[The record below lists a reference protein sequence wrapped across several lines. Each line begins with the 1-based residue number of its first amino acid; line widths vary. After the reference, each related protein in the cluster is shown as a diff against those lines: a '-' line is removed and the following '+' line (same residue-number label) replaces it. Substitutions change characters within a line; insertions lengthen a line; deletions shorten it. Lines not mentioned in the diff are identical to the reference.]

1 MTTGPLL
8 PIPEAT
14 QPHVDRLVGA
24 TLGEHRIEQKLAE
37 GRYGTLYRGVR
48 LDSKKPVTIEV
59 LRAGVTGHDE
69 EAKAVSAIKTSGVV
83 AVSAFGEVP
92 DGRRYRVMDALEGES
107 LSQLLDRRGRLSAE
121 EAAELLAKVATVLE
135 ATHAWA
141 MVHGC
146 LGPSSI
152 FLHAGAVKLIDFGLA
167 KQPAKPEVDLQAL
180 GTLGFTLLTGQELLE
195 GAPPPLG
202 AGIPELLDRLLR
214 ELLEQRV
221 TSATEARR
229 EFEGLKGLL
238 EAAPTPATSA
248 SQLRPVP
255 PPPRRGMVLLA
266 IGLSLAA
273 AAAVVAV
280 LAPRDASEPPVVAE
294 LPSVPDAAAE
304 LVPPPSE
311 PTAET
316 SPDAPDAAVAS
327 AEVSDAGEAAE
338 DVEDAGV
345 VAEVAPEPPTKKKP
359 HRTGKTAV
367 AAKPPPT
374 VKNLQDEVRR
384 LEALLR
390 KRAKSPDDIEQ
401 ALYMLNKQRLRLA
414 GNVTEAD
421 RIDVA
426 RQLALWQRSYL
437 RR

>member
-1 MTTGPLL
+1 MTNGPLQ
-8 PIPEAT
+8 PIPDAT

-24 TLGEHRIEQKLAE
+24 ILGEHRIEQRLAE

-48 LDSKKPVTIEV
+48 VDSKKPVTIEV

-69 EAKAVSAIKTSGVV
+69 EAKAVSAIKSPGLV

-167 KQPAKPEVDLQAL
+167 KPPAKPEVDLQAL
-180 GTLGFTLLTGQELLE
+180 GALGFTLLTGQELRE

-221 TSATEARR
+221 TSATEARK
-229 EFEGLKGLL
+229 ELEGLKGLL
-238 EAAPTPATSA
+238 DVAPAPATSA

-255 PPPRRGMVLLA
+255 ASPRRGVVLLA

-280 LAPRDASEPPVVAE
+280 LAPRDASEPTIAAE
-294 LPSVPDAAAE
+294 LPPEPDAAAE
-304 LVPPPSE
+304 LRPSQPE
-311 PTAET
+311 PTAEA
-316 SPDAPDAAVAS
+316 SPDAADAAVAS
-327 AEVSDAGEAAE
+327 AEVPDAGAVEAPE
-338 DVEDAGV
+338 AGV
-345 VAEVAPEPPTKKKP
+345 ATEAAPEPPAKKKP
-359 HRTGKTAV
+359 HRTGKA

-390 KRAKSPDDIEQ
+390 KRAKSPDDLEQ
-401 ALYMLNKQRLRLA
+401 ALYMLNKQRLRLT

-421 RIDVA
+421 RADVA